1 MVQGVFSFKQKQ
13 VWQALKA
20 LLPGISPSFLLTHLL
35 LAPPKWSVPAETGA
49 DRLVGVVSETVEVS
63 KETQKEEDA
72 WAGKKAELTART
84 VVP

>member
-49 DRLVGVVSETVEVS
+49 DRLVGVVSE
-63 KETQKEEDA
+63 KEEDA